1 VETNTTA
8 LQLVTFVAT
17 VELEIS
23 MVALELKTDTT
34 SL

>member
-8 LQLVTFVAT
+8 LQLVTFVAA

-23 MVALELKTDTT
+23 MVALELETDTT